1 MDVVGAVNFDCNDGS
16 TFTSVGIGT
25 STVDITTPSLNLY
38 VPNIIYNSPGAY
50 VDYNVGSF
58 ILNSDVIS
66 LNSIFPQTF
75 NIPTISV
82 ASTTSSAIFTLG
94 QNVDGTGEDHIGLI
108 YDNFGGTAGVGGTAR
123 IFTSN
128 GDLKIVT
135 DYNGIATGSNITI
148 GSEDI
153 IFTDKTETQE
163 RLRVA
168 SSGVGIGTTNA
179 SSKLTVRGGDISVG
193 VSTAHGVILT
203 SPNGTQYRLIV
214 DDSGTLSTVAV

>member
-16 TFTSVGIGT
+16 TVCIGT

-153 IFTDKTETQE
+153 IF
-163 RLRVA
+163 
-168 SSGVGIGTTNA
+168 
-179 SSKLTVRGGDISVG
+179 
-193 VSTAHGVILT
+193 
-203 SPNGTQYRLIV
+203 SPNSLVIK
-214 DDSGTLSTVAV
+214 